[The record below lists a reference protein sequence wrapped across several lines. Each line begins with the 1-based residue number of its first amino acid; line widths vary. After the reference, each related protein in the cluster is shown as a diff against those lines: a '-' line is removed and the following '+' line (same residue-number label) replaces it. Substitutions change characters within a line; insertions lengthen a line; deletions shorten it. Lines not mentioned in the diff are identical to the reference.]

1 MLAALEVALIVA
13 SEKVQDSSMATSV
26 VKTRATFAAS
36 KFAATS
42 VVDAMATFTAS
53 VIAAATEAQAVAR
66 FVQLAMALAFE
77 AQLRVRKVINQRVS
91 NQLQSLAA
99 NLKSQVLLLEVVG
112 SQSEEA
118 SCWVY

>member
-1 MLAALEVALIVA
+1 MLAALKVTLIVA
-13 SEKVQDSSMATSV
+13 SEKVQDSCM
-26 VKTRATFAAS
+26 
-36 KFAATS
+36 ATS

-66 FVQLAMALAFE
+66 FVPLAMALAFAKAIAMAFE

-118 SCWVY
+118 LC